1 MKLLRKI
8 ILLLLLVSMIFNV
21 VACVGKDPAQ
31 NEGNGDEINN
41 SVPNEG
47 NGDENN
53 EPTMLE
59 YTVTL
64 LSPLGK
70 PISGVTVL
78 LHEDGGADY
87 NVSSL
92 PVVTDAD
99 GKAKFTLDSSKSYS
113 VGLMGYSK
121 LYLAKSGATRAE
133 RYVLDSTDVTV
144 VLDVDDTYIPAMY
157 NLGDTMPNFTL
168 TDIDGNSYELYELL
182 KVKDA
187 VVLNFWFY
195 GCGPCLAEFPA
206 LNTAYNSY
214 KNDLEV
220 LAINDNPEESLYHVQ
235 NYEKNKGLTLDMPL
249 FRAEYGS
256 KISMSRIDT
265 IGYPTTLVIDRYGTI
280 SFIHAGAVTSV
291 ATWNKLFAF
300 FTAED
305 YVPTVITS
313 FDQLG

>member
-8 ILLLLLVSMIFNV
+8 TIFLLLVSMIFNV
-21 VACVGKDPAQ
+21 VACVGKTPQ
-31 NEGNGDEINN
+31 TNEGNDNQTQ
-41 SVPNEG
+41 
-47 NGDENN
+47 D
-53 EPTMLE
+53 PTMLE

-92 PVVTDAD
+92 PVVTGAD
-99 GKAKFTLDSSKSYS
+99 GKVKFTLDSSKSYS

-121 LYLAKSGATRAE
+121 LYVAKSGATRAE

-144 VLDVDDTYIPAMY
+144 VLDTDDTYVPARY

-195 GCGPCLAEFPA
+195 GCGPCKSEFPA
-206 LNTAYNSY
+206 LNTAYNGY

-220 LAINDNPEESLYHVQ
+220 LAINDYPYESLNHVK
-235 NYEKNKGLTLDMPL
+235 NYEEDKGLTLDMPL

-256 KISMSRIDT
+256 KVSMSRIDT
-265 IGYPTTLVIDRYGTI
+265 IGYPTTMVIDRYGTI

-291 ATWNKLFAF
+291 SKWQKLFAF
-300 FTAED
+300 FTADD
-305 YVPTVITS
+305 YVPTVISS